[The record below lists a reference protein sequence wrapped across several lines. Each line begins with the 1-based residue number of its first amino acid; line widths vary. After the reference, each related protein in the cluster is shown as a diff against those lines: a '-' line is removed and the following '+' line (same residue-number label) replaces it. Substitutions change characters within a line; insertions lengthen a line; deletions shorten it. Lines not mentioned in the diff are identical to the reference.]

1 VTLRRPDLSGAGL
14 AGTGR
19 RGLGATLL
27 VAGIIALAINLRAAI
42 TSLPPLFPEMSA
54 TLHLSS
60 ASLAALA
67 SVPVLCFGLF
77 SPVAAPLS
85 LRFGEERVLGSAA
98 VLLAAGLLLRSAAPL
113 VLLFPGTV
121 VASAAIAMMNVLLPS
136 LVKRRRP
143 DQAGLLIGLY
153 LMCLSGGAI
162 AGSLVAVPVFTAAG
176 GGNGA
181 IRLTLGLWALPALV
195 AAVAW
200 LPQLRYR
207 SLPPASARGG
217 TALPPDT
224 GMPPDAGLPPG
235 GGQRPAAVAPP
246 AAVLPGPAGHH
257 GVLSMAR
264 YALAW
269 QVTAFMGLQSLLY
282 YATLS
287 WFPTMFRDR
296 GISAVHAGDLLAL
309 MNLGNAVTAMLLP
322 VLAHRARD
330 QRVLV
335 AVSTVTTAAGLA
347 GAAFGPLGTAVGWV
361 LLLGLG
367 QGATLGLGIFLT
379 MARAPDPATAASLSG
394 FAQGGGYLLSATGPL
409 FVGLLHSATRG
420 WAIPVGAL
428 LGIGVLQL
436 SIGLLAGRALTVPQS
451 HGPPRSLTPESG

>member
-1 VTLRRPDLSGAGL
+1 
-14 AGTGR
+14 
-19 RGLGATLL
+19 
-27 VAGIIALAINLRAAI
+27 
-42 TSLPPLFPEMSA
+42 MSA
-54 TLHLSS
+54 TLHLSP

-67 SVPVLCFGLF
+67 AVPVLCFGLF
-77 SPVAAPLS
+77 SGVAAPLS
-85 LRFGEERVLGSAA
+85 RRFGEERVLGSAV
-98 VLLAAGLLLRSAAPL
+98 VLLAAGLLLRSVAPL
-113 VLLFPGTV
+113 VLLFPGTI
-121 VASAAIAMMNVLLPS
+121 VASGSIAMMNVLLPS

-153 LMCLSGGAI
+153 LMSLSAGAI
-162 AGSLVAVPVFTAAG
+162 VGSLIAVPVFTAAG
-176 GGNGA
+176 GQNA
-181 IRLTLGLWALPALV
+181 AVRLTLGLWALPAIV

-207 SLPPASARGG
+207 
-217 TALPPDT
+217 ALPEAGVASGAEPLP
-224 GMPPDAGLPPG
+224 GAGVPPGAPGVPPG
-235 GGQRPAAVAPP
+235 GIPAR
-246 AAVLPGPAGHH
+246 HH
-257 GVLSMAR
+257 GVLAMGR

-296 GISAVHAGDLLAL
+296 GASAVHAGDLLAL

-322 VLAHRARD
+322 VLAHRAKD

-335 AVSTVTTAAGLA
+335 AASTAATSAGLA
-347 GAAFGPLGTAVGWV
+347 GAAFAPLGSAAVWV

-394 FAQGGGYLLSATGPL
+394 FAQGGGYLLAATGPL
-409 FVGLLHSATRG
+409 FVGLLHSVTGG
-420 WAIPVGAL
+420 WAIPVAAL
-428 LGIGVLQL
+428 LGAAALQVVIGW
-436 SIGLLAGRALTVPQS
+436 LAGRDLTVPQQHGPP
-451 HGPPRSLTPESG
+451 HGPPRSLPREAG

>member
-1 VTLRRPDLSGAGL
+1 MTLRRPDLSGPGRASPGL
-14 AGTGR
+14 AGPGR
-19 RGLGATLL
+19 RGLGVTLL
-27 VAGIIALAINLRAAI
+27 VTGIIALAVNLRAAI
-42 TSLPPLFPEMSA
+42 TSLPPLFPEMSD
-54 TLHLSS
+54 TLHLSP
-60 ASLAALA
+60 ASLSALA
-67 SVPVLCFGLF
+67 AVPVLCFGLF

-98 VLLAAGLLLRSAAPL
+98 ALLAAGLLLRGAAPL
-113 VLLFPGTV
+113 VLLFPGTI
-121 VASAAIAMMNVLLPS
+121 VASGAIAMMNVLLPS

-143 DQAGLLIGLY
+143 DQAGALIGLY
-153 LMCLSGGAI
+153 LMSLSAGAI
-162 AGSLVAVPVFTAAG
+162 VGSLVAVPLFTAAG

-181 IRLTLGLWALPALV
+181 IRLTLGLWALPAIV
-195 AAVAW
+195 AAAAW

-207 SLPPASARGG
+207 SLPHASARGG
-217 TALPPDT
+217 AAAAP
-224 GMPPDAGLPPG
+224 GAAG
-235 GGQRPAAVAPP
+235 R
-246 AAVLPGPAGHH
+246 H
-257 GVLSMAR
+257 GVLAMSR

-269 QVTAFMGLQSLLY
+269 QVTAFMGLQSFLY

-296 GISAVHAGDLLAL
+296 GASAAQAGDLLAL

-335 AVSTVTTAAGLA
+335 AVSTAASGTGLA
-347 GAAFGPLGTAVGWV
+347 GAAFAPLGTAAGWV

-394 FAQGGGYLLSATGPL
+394 FAQGGGYLLAATGPL
-409 FVGLLHSATRG
+409 LVGLLHSATGG
-420 WAIPVGAL
+420 WAIPIGVLLGVGAL
-428 LGIGVLQL
+428 QV
-436 SIGLLAGRALTVPQS
+436 SIGWLAGRNLTIPQS
-451 HGPPRSLTPESG
+451 HGPPRSRTPESGQGRRS